1 MPLLSPHEKF
11 KHIAYY
17 QYKDTVWLV
26 FNKYDGI
33 IDNIQDAIC
42 REVFYMINKHSRVRT
57 ILFNLHVNN
66 YSNDNSI
73 ISKFM
78 KSYIKRLE
86 RKYNTKIGFIWV
98 REQINADK
106 QHYHIAIFID
116 AKKCPN
122 AWSTRTIAQEVWQ
135 TIQKSGTI
143 SFVHNCLYSM
153 FRNDM
158 TSIQTVI
165 LRLSYYAKNYSKTL
179 RETTTKRFH
188 TSNHT

>member
-1 MPLLSPHEKF
+1 
-11 KHIAYY
+11 
-17 QYKDTVWLV
+17 
-26 FNKYDGI
+26 
-33 IDNIQDAIC
+33 
-42 REVFYMINKHSRVRT
+42 
-57 ILFNLHVNN
+57 
-66 YSNDNSI
+66 
-73 ISKFM
+73 M

-98 REQINADK
+98 REQIHSDK
-106 QHYHIAIFID
+106 QHYHVAIFID

-122 AWSTRTIAQEVWQ
+122 AWLTRTIAQEVWQ

-165 LRLSYYAKNYSKTL
+165 LRLSYYAKSYSKTL
-179 RETTTKRFH
+179 RAATTKRFH